1 MKKYLLIPLFPFTIA
16 TVHAAENCT
25 SEQRRVNTDNTSL
38 ITKKIIAGPVKSV
51 SVKSTLPVGTSHN
64 NTTDFEL
71 SSCGKLTRYEQKID
85 TVYMPGVTTTI
96 RAAIDPSTPDL
107 MTNSYET
114 DKHGQKTNMF
124 SERVFT
130 KNKQN
135 QIISFR
141 TTDRDADGTITD
153 ETYITRKDGRITTL
167 ATRVSGNNIVY
178 QYHYNDLGQ
187 LIQITDDQNLSTT
200 DYRYNDK
207 GQRESETVI
216 QQRPDGSLK
225 TFTRLCEER
234 DTHGNCLT
242 EKNKTVNSNDGDEKT
257 MEYATYYQYQYY

>member
-1 MKKYLLIPLFPFTIA
+1 MKKYLLIPLLSFAVTTA
-16 TVHAAENCT
+16 LAAENCT
-25 SEQRRVNTDNTSL
+25 SEQHRINTNNTAL
-38 ITKKIIAGPVKSV
+38 ITQKIIDGPVKSV
-51 SVKSTLPVGTSHN
+51 SVKSSIPVGTAHN

-71 SSCGKLTRYEQKID
+71 SSCGKLTLYEQKID

-114 DKHGQKTNMF
+114 DKHGQKTNML

-130 KNKQN
+130 KDKQN

-141 TTDRDADGTITD
+141 TTNRDADGTVTD

-167 ATRVSGNNIVY
+167 ATQVSGNSIVY

-207 GQRESETVI
+207 GQRESETVM
-216 QQRPDGSLK
+216 QQRTDGSLK

-242 EKNKTVNSNDGDEKT
+242 EKNKTVNSNAGDEKI

>member
-1 MKKYLLIPLFPFTIA
+1 MKKYLLIPLFAIA

-25 SEQRRVNTDNTSL
+25 SEQRRINTDNTSL
-38 ITKKIIAGPVKSV
+38 ITQKIIAGTVKSV

-107 MTNSYET
+107 MTNRYET

-130 KNKQN
+130 KDKQN

-141 TTDRDADGTITD
+141 TTDRDTDSTVTD
-153 ETYITRKDGRITTL
+153 ETYITRQDGRIITLTTQ
-167 ATRVSGNNIVY
+167 VSGNNIVY

-187 LIQITDDQNLSTT
+187 FIQITDDQNLSTT

-216 QQRPDGSLK
+216 QQRPDGGLK

-242 EKNKTVNSNDGDEKT
+242 EKNKVVTSNDGDEKI
-257 MEYATYYQYQYY
+257 MEYTTYYQYQYY